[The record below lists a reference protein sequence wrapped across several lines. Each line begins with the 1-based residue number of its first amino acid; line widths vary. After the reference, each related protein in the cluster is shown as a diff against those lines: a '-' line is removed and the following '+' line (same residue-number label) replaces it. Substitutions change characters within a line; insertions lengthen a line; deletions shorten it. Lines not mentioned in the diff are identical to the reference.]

1 MTTHSCH
8 HLHRLFFVG
17 FLFAAFAS
25 DIMAQRAAPQ
35 LECLLTKSKKTRI
48 EGGDYDDKTQRVA
61 FDINVINK
69 SMSASTGPLHA
80 VFYSF
85 GESVHDRK
93 AFKLLQKDVFD
104 FDLAPRDS
112 ANHTTPTIELKFDTT
127 NASFGEKYRGWVLL
141 VTDEEGKT
149 VFEQKSSVFI
159 ADATNL
165 PNLKIGDFCNK
176 NAEPVPAPKRR

>member
-1 MTTHSCH
+1 MMTHSCH
-8 HLHRLFFVG
+8 SLHRLFFLG
-17 FLFAAFAS
+17 FLLAAFSA
-25 DIMAQRAAPQ
+25 DAMAQGAAPQ
-35 LECLLTKSKKTRI
+35 LECLVTKSKKTRI

-69 SMSASTGPLHA
+69 SMSGTTGPLQA

-104 FDLAPRDS
+104 FDLAPRGS
-112 ANHTTPTIELKFDTT
+112 VNHTTPEIELKFDTT
-127 NASFGEKYRGWVLL
+127 NASFGEKYKGWVLL
-141 VTDEEGKT
+141 VTDGEGKT

-159 ADATNL
+159 AEATNL

-176 NAEPVPAPKRR
+176 NAEPIPAPARR